1 MGTIL
6 NFSTAFHP
14 QTDGQSE
21 RVIQILEDMLRACAL
36 DFGNKWK
43 DNLSFAEFAYN
54 NSFQSSIGMAPFE
67 ALYGRPCRS
76 PVCWIEPEERVH
88 TGATIIEET
97 NEKIAIIQQRL
108 KTAQSRQKS
117 YADKR
122 RRPLEFEVGDYVL
135 LKLSP
140 RKGIS
145 RFGKKKEIFSSICRT
160 FSDYGTSR
168 SCSLSTC
175 STARAIVCA

>member
-1 MGTIL
+1 MDFLTNLPKSHEGFDMIWVIVDRLTKSVHIILIKVTYSKRKLAEVYLENVVKHHRVPLSITSDRDTRFTAHYWRSFQEAMGTIL

-43 DNLSFAEFAYN
+43 DNLPFAEFAYN

-76 PVCWIEPEERVH
+76 LVCWIEPKDRVQ
-88 TGATIIEET
+88 T
-97 NEKIAIIQQRL
+97 
-108 KTAQSRQKS
+108 
-117 YADKR
+117 
-122 RRPLEFEVGDYVL
+122 
-135 LKLSP
+135 
-140 RKGIS
+140 
-145 RFGKKKEIFSSICRT
+145 
-160 FSDYGTSR
+160 
-168 SCSLSTC
+168 
-175 STARAIVCA
+175 